1 LICSDSTTKLFNLF
15 TTNPKSNPS
24 NDLKRTFNEQHN
36 QSNSSFTDNDNP
48 FLHAP
53 FHFSHRSPTHK
64 QISQQAPIPPI
75 NHETISTSNT
85 SAFDATSI
93 VVGKRLSA
101 FAPYH
106 RQEPNTGTNGKYSG
120 IEKKSIFNIW
130 MIVDRSLY
138 D

>member
-1 LICSDSTTKLFNLF
+1 LIYSDSTTKLFNLF
-15 TTNPKSNPS
+15 TTNSKANPS

-36 QSNSSFTDNDNP
+36 QNNSSLTDNDNP

-53 FHFSHRSPTHK
+53 FHFPHRSPTNK
-64 QISQQAPIPPI
+64 QISQAPTVPT
-75 NHETISTSNT
+75 NHETITTSNT
-85 SAFDATSI
+85 SVFDATSI

-106 RQEPNTGTNGKYSG
+106 RQEPNSGNNGKYLV
-120 IEKKSIFNIW
+120 IEREQIFNIR

-138 D
+138 G